1 MRFGFCDSVFTVHCQ
16 VVNPFLNSTL
26 PDNGTVRLPL
36 YPYPA
41 SSHSC
46 VMLLSPQAPA
56 LSLAP
61 ADCHTRASPWH
72 STFTGSARHYKTLR
86 HRTSLQGNLS
96 VAHLLPSLPFPFLKP
111 AQRFSHNH
119 EAHQVCLRL
128 RAIRSDK
135 RLPF

>member
-1 MRFGFCDSVFTVHCQ
+1 MRFCVCPLSTVHCPSS
-16 VVNPFLNSTL
+16 NNSTL
-26 PDNGTVRLPL
+26 LDNGTVHLPQ
-36 YPYPA
+36 YPYLA
-41 SSHSC
+41 SSDSSHSC

-86 HRTSLQGNLS
+86 PRMSEQGNLS
-96 VAHLLPSLPFPFLKP
+96 VAHLLPFLPFPFLKP
-111 AQRFSHNH
+111 ALRFSHNH
-119 EAHQVCLRL
+119 EAHQVCMRL